1 MANWYVTDSTYE
13 IVGGTAYAGQTVDL
27 TISPV
32 NSDGVHSGAFIQAS
46 NFKIG
51 GATESPTNQ
60 WNGGNVTTGIV
71 SVAFS
76 DLGTAGDINNTVRA
90 RVRFASSGNFPTS
103 VADFVIDIDE
113 NSSAP
118 PGLAPTEALSF
129 KVQYPFFEAGQ
140 GTPVITN
147 IADPDITESSSGGSV
162 GNDYV
167 VALSGNLTVGD
178 TIHILQTTFTTSSSS
193 YYYEETPT
201 VYFQNV
207 GEFSGWYSSDVVPT
221 FTNGLITSFVVN
233 VYYTIPS
240 NYTEVPVAN
249 DNHVAYIHYKIHEIV
264 DDPNDGIDDV
274 DIEGGGQG
282 GGDHGTLDDTN
293 IGTIKGKIPYYG
305 GNYDIIVKGKKDT
318 KYILNLD
325 KRKSLTS
332 KETAHS
338 EWVTDVTPSHFG
350 NPISYMYSQGGGNFD
365 FGTGAFVN
373 FETGSEAEGAFLTTK
388 KLKDKI
394 NHNSGIISSKGVQ
407 AHNAV
412 FSKQYVKRRY
422 DVTVEPNVKGSSAK
436 FSSKVPT
443 KPGDFVIIQYGL
455 KRLDLRPITYDFAS
469 DVTISSAIQY
479 YKPERYDGDPYG
491 DKISRQ
497 IVVKGGTAGAAST
510 VITLQEE
517 NADIQEDMLLGGINI
532 GDDVLVTRVNSN
544 KITVNKS
551 VTIADDSSLTFNENN
566 SVIYPYSFTIS
577 PVGNK
582 VLSVARETT
591 PGNARQDLKLSRYL
605 GGNTITA
612 RAIDSRVSTTINLN
626 PSIGAKSGVDAVHI
640 YPAFPLYHG
649 TRGIVPGMKVEKNG
663 VKLVDASGNDIV
675 VASVTDHDT
684 FVLSGKATV
693 ELGQYDTVTI
703 SEGNEEVELISINT
717 VKSGNDIIIS
727 GAIKIRNLSLDP
739 PSGSGIDSIAS
750 RADLY
755 LDSLINVHN

>member
-178 TIHILQTTFTTSSSS
+178 TIHISQTTFTTSSSS

-274 DIEGGGQG
+274 DIEG
-282 GGDHGTLDDTN
+282 
-293 IGTIKGKIPYYG
+293 
-305 GNYDIIVKGKKDT
+305 
-318 KYILNLD
+318 
-325 KRKSLTS
+325 
-332 KETAHS
+332 
-338 EWVTDVTPSHFG
+338 
-350 NPISYMYSQGGGNFD
+350 
-365 FGTGAFVN
+365 
-373 FETGSEAEGAFLTTK
+373 
-388 KLKDKI
+388 
-394 NHNSGIISSKGVQ
+394 
-407 AHNAV
+407 
-412 FSKQYVKRRY
+412 
-422 DVTVEPNVKGSSAK
+422 
-436 FSSKVPT
+436 
-443 KPGDFVIIQYGL
+443 
-455 KRLDLRPITYDFAS
+455 
-469 DVTISSAIQY
+469 
-479 YKPERYDGDPYG
+479 
-491 DKISRQ
+491 
-497 IVVKGGTAGAAST
+497 
-510 VITLQEE
+510 
-517 NADIQEDMLLGGINI
+517 
-532 GDDVLVTRVNSN
+532 
-544 KITVNKS
+544 
-551 VTIADDSSLTFNENN
+551 
-566 SVIYPYSFTIS
+566 
-577 PVGNK
+577 
-582 VLSVARETT
+582 
-591 PGNARQDLKLSRYL
+591 
-605 GGNTITA
+605 
-612 RAIDSRVSTTINLN
+612 
-626 PSIGAKSGVDAVHI
+626 
-640 YPAFPLYHG
+640 
-649 TRGIVPGMKVEKNG
+649 
-663 VKLVDASGNDIV
+663 
-675 VASVTDHDT
+675 
-684 FVLSGKATV
+684 
-693 ELGQYDTVTI
+693 
-703 SEGNEEVELISINT
+703 
-717 VKSGNDIIIS
+717 
-727 GAIKIRNLSLDP
+727 
-739 PSGSGIDSIAS
+739 
-750 RADLY
+750 
-755 LDSLINVHN
+755 